1 MIRIGIVGAENS
13 HTVAI
18 AKTLNIEKRV
28 SGVRVVSVWGESR
41 KYARDASDRGQIPEI
56 VSSPEEM
63 IGKVD
68 AALVDHRHAKFHL
81 PAVRPLLER
90 KIPLFID
97 KPFCYRVR
105 EGRDFLDRATRLKV
119 PVTSFSAL
127 PKQAAFV
134 KFTKDIRKLGKI
146 QSIVSTG
153 PCDIKSK
160 YGGVFFYGIH
170 QIDMVVRLLG
180 HDITHA
186 ELNRGKTNHTATLY
200 SANGA
205 ISTMNL
211 INEGRPAFHLSAIGE
226 KGRLDSVINYDDNT
240 YLTGIRSFCKMFKT
254 GKTDETRESI
264 LMPVA
269 ALEALEK
276 SLKTG
281 KRTKLP
287 SISS

>member
-1 MIRIGIVGAENS
+1 MINIGIVGAENS

-28 SGVRVVSVWGESR
+28 PGVRVVSVWGESR
-41 KYARDASDRGQIPEI
+41 KYARDAAERGQIPTI
-56 VSSPEEM
+56 VASPEDM
-63 IGKVD
+63 IGNVD

-81 PAVRPLLER
+81 PAVRPLLEK

-105 EGRDFLDRATRLKV
+105 DGIEFLDRAAKLKV
-119 PVTSFSAL
+119 PVTSFSVL
-127 PKQAAFV
+127 PKQAAFAE
-134 KFTKDIRKLGKI
+134 FARDARKLGKI
-146 QSIVSTG
+146 HSVVSTG

-160 YGGVFFYGIH
+160 HGGVFFYGIH
-170 QIDMVVRLLG
+170 QVDMVVRLLG
-180 HDITHA
+180 HDVSHA

-200 SANGA
+200 SAGGA
-205 ISTMNL
+205 ISTVNL
-211 INEGRPAFHLSAIGE
+211 ISEGRPAFHLSAIGE
-226 KGRLDSVINYDDNT
+226 KGRLDRVINYDDNT

-269 ALEALEK
+269 VLEALEK
-276 SLKTG
+276 SLKSG

-287 SISS
+287 ATS

>member
-18 AKTLNIEKRV
+18 AKTLNIEKQV
-28 SGVRVVSVWGESR
+28 AGVRVVSVWGESR

-81 PAVRPLLER
+81 PAVRPFLEK

-119 PVTSFSAL
+119 PVTSFSVL

-134 KFTKDIRKLGKI
+134 KFAKDVRKLGKI

-170 QIDMVVRLLG
+170 QIDMVVRLLD

-254 GKTDETRESI
+254 GKTDETRKSI

-276 SLKTG
+276 SLKAG